1 MTPSE
6 IASRASIV
14 RERIDPYI
22 RTTPLELLTHPG
34 RADPAYIKCEHLQ
47 VTGSFKV
54 RGALS
59 RLTGLT
65 EAERQAG
72 VVTASTGNHG
82 AAVAY
87 GGFQLGIETTVF
99 VPESADPSKLEN
111 MKRWGA
117 SVVEVAGDPIEAEVR
132 ARATSESDGR
142 VYVSP
147 YNDLEV
153 ISGQATIGLE
163 LVSQL
168 DHADSVIVS
177 VGGGGL
183 ISGIAAVLKERW
195 PHLRAIGCAATNTKV
210 MMESVAA
217 GRQLHLPS
225 LPSLSDG
232 TAGGVEEGS
241 VTFPL
246 CQALVDEW
254 IDIDEEAIGDALV
267 GYLKTHHQLI
277 EGSAAM
283 AIAAWK
289 RLVENGADLGTT
301 VVVSCGAN
309 VDPSVLPE
317 LLGSRA

>member
-1 MTPSE
+1 MTPSD

-34 RADPAYIKCEHLQ
+34 RADPVYIKCEHLQ

-65 EAERQAG
+65 EAERQTG

-87 GGFQLGIETTVF
+87 GGFQLGIEATVF

-111 MKRWGA
+111 TKRWGA

-153 ISGQATIGLE
+153 ISGQATIGVE

-168 DHADSVIVS
+168 DHVDTVIVS

-195 PHLRAIGCAATNTKV
+195 PHLRAIGCAATNTNV

-309 VDPSVLPE
+309 VDPSVVRE